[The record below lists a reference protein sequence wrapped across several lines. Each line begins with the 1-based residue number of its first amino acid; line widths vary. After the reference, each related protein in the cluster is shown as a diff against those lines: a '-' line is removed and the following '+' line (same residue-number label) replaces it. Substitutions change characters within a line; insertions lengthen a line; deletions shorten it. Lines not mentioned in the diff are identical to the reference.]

1 MAAIIERVLEE
12 GTSLVKKY
20 VLFTAEDVS
29 TGDTITLDSLT
40 AIDAAVLYNR
50 ATSAAVTQTDATNI
64 ITIGGDYT
72 DVDIIG
78 LAVGS

>member
-1 MAAIIERVLEE
+1 MSAIIEKVLEE

-29 TGDTITLDSLT
+29 TDDTISLDSLT
-40 AIDAAVLYNR
+40 AIDAVVLYNR
-50 ATSAAVTQTDATNI
+50 ATSAEVTQTDETNV
-64 ITIGGDYT
+64 ITITGSYT
-72 DVDIIG
+72 DVDVIG